1 MSRAE
6 KPSQGSVI
14 GLLILMVLVV
24 VSANVLVQYPIND
37 WLTWGAITYPAS
49 YLITDWTNRWFGERA
64 ARKVVWVGFA
74 VAVVLSIIL
83 ATPRIAL
90 ASGTAFLV
98 SQLMDVGIFN
108 RLRNRAW
115 WQPPL
120 LSSVLGSAVDTALF
134 FGLAFAGT
142 QVPWITLAVGDYGVK
157 VLIALALLAPYRW
170 GLLLRQKLNT

>member
-1 MSRAE
+1 
-6 KPSQGSVI
+6 
-14 GLLILMVLVV
+14 
-24 VSANVLVQYPIND
+24 
-37 WLTWGAITYPAS
+37 
-49 YLITDWTNRWFGERA
+49 
-64 ARKVVWVGFA
+64 
-74 VAVVLSIIL
+74 
-83 ATPRIAL
+83 
-90 ASGTAFLV
+90 
-98 SQLMDVGIFN
+98 MDVGIFN

-170 GLLLRQKLNT
+170 GLLLRQKLHT